1 MSEPVAKIV
10 ELDEEACSANREDD
24 DAIEASRTVKTFG
37 NDLDVKARGET
48 GQYQHVRGGLE
59 TDCDS
64 REFLSKEKNS
74 FSRSSLAKRSSFK
87 FNFFPN
93 APEFVSVSSRAMTMT
108 GTGVADLAVF
118 GLKTRVLMSSNDSGV
133 PVVEL
138 RASRQAAGESVSRCV
153 TVALMDKAA
162 KD

>member
-1 MSEPVAKIV
+1 M

-24 DAIEASRTVKTFG
+24 VAIEASRTVKTFG
-37 NDLDVKARGET
+37 KDLDVKARGET
-48 GQYQHVRGGLE
+48 GQDQHARGDLE
-59 TDCDS
+59 LNRDS
-64 REFLSKEKNS
+64 REFLSKEKKS
-74 FSRSSLAKRSSFK
+74 FNRSSLAKRSSFK

-93 APEFVSVSSRAMTMT
+93 APEFVSVSSRATTTT
-108 GTGVADLAVF
+108 GTGVVDLAVF

-133 PVVEL
+133 LVVEV
-138 RASRQAAGESVSRCV
+138 RASRHAAGESASRCV